1 MFTVSSSVSIVN
13 SEHVTAGWEALA
25 RRVTDETLGVFFLGK
40 QQVANFNF
48 DINEVYH
55 KQLPWSIP
63 NI

>member
-1 MFTVSSSVSIVN
+1 MFTASSSVSIVN

-25 RRVTDETLGVFFLGK
+25 RRVTDETLGVFVLGK

-55 KQLPWSIP
+55 K
-63 NI
+63 

>member
-1 MFTVSSSVSIVN
+1 MFTASSSVSIAN

-55 KQLPWSIP
+55 K
-63 NI
+63 